1 MKRILSLTILL
12 LLIGWGISFAT
23 VLQKKESFTIKG
35 IIMDRDSKET
45 LAGVP
50 IGIKEIPSKATSSD
64 VSGSYSITLQSG
76 KYTLLVSYVGYETQ
90 EIKITVDKNL
100 EKNISLS
107 SSSVNLNEVVVSSRK
122 ADENVTAVQTG
133 VERIDIQEINKL
145 PVLMGER
152 DIIKSLQ
159 LMPGVKSTG
168 DGSSGMFVRGGSVDQ
183 NLILLDNVALYNAS
197 HLMGFFSTFN
207 SDVVRDAVLYKGAL
221 PAQYG
226 ERLASILDVQ
236 QRNGDIEKL
245 GVTGGIGLISS
256 KLSLEGPIQKG
267 KSSFIVGAR
276 RTYADAIARMS
287 GVKEA
292 TDAYLYFYDLNAKAN
307 IWLSNKDQLTF
318 SAYFGKD
325 KMVLK
330 DAANTDWGNQ
340 IAALKW
346 SHVFSNKWSSA
357 TTFTYNK
364 YQYNAHADFGTNM
377 DAEADIMDLG
387 FKQEFVFLPSATN
400 TWKFGVQATRHR
412 LNPGDLAR
420 STSKINLH
428 NRYAL
433 ENAAYLSNQIQLT
446 DNLEIIYGLRLSA
459 FSAMGKGEYYTLDD
473 NRNVTDSTWYGSK
486 DVVKTYIN
494 LEPRVSMAYKLDKSS
509 SIKAAYARTTQNMH
523 LLTYSATGTPYDRWT
538 MSSNNVKPQIGDQ
551 YSLGYFRNFKDNAYE
566 FSVEAYYKHL
576 KNQLDFVDNA
586 DFEGYNVIETE
597 LLAGKGR
604 AYGIELLLKK
614 KKGRL
619 TGWISYTLSKS
630 EKQINGI
637 NDDRWYDTYQ
647 DRTHD
652 ISIVGMYD
660 LNKKWSLSAA
670 WIYYTGNALT
680 YPSGKYQI
688 DGKDVMYY
696 AERNGYRAPAYHRL
710 DLGAT
715 CKLKQTRKFS
725 SELVFSLYNA
735 YGRENAYMIDFRTND
750 DDPDK
755 TTAYQYALFRFVP
768 SVSWNFKF

>member
-287 GVKEA
+287 G
-292 TDAYLYFYDLNAKAN
+292 
-307 IWLSNKDQLTF
+307 NK
-318 SAYFGKD
+318 
-325 KMVLK
+325 
-330 DAANTDWGNQ
+330 
-340 IAALKW
+340 
-346 SHVFSNKWSSA
+346 
-357 TTFTYNK
+357 
-364 YQYNAHADFGTNM
+364 
-377 DAEADIMDLG
+377 
-387 FKQEFVFLPSATN
+387 
-400 TWKFGVQATRHR
+400 
-412 LNPGDLAR
+412 NP
-420 STSKINLH
+420 
-428 NRYAL
+428 
-433 ENAAYLSNQIQLT
+433 E
-446 DNLEIIYGLRLSA
+446 E
-459 FSAMGKGEYYTLDD
+459 
-473 NRNVTDSTWYGSK
+473 
-486 DVVKTYIN
+486 
-494 LEPRVSMAYKLDKSS
+494 
-509 SIKAAYARTTQNMH
+509 
-523 LLTYSATGTPYDRWT
+523 
-538 MSSNNVKPQIGDQ
+538 
-551 YSLGYFRNFKDNAYE
+551 
-566 FSVEAYYKHL
+566 
-576 KNQLDFVDNA
+576 
-586 DFEGYNVIETE
+586 
-597 LLAGKGR
+597 
-604 AYGIELLLKK
+604 
-614 KKGRL
+614 
-619 TGWISYTLSKS
+619 
-630 EKQINGI
+630 
-637 NDDRWYDTYQ
+637 
-647 DRTHD
+647 
-652 ISIVGMYD
+652 
-660 LNKKWSLSAA
+660 
-670 WIYYTGNALT
+670 
-680 YPSGKYQI
+680 
-688 DGKDVMYY
+688 
-696 AERNGYRAPAYHRL
+696 
-710 DLGAT
+710 
-715 CKLKQTRKFS
+715 
-725 SELVFSLYNA
+725 
-735 YGRENAYMIDFRTND
+735 
-750 DDPDK
+750 
-755 TTAYQYALFRFVP
+755 
-768 SVSWNFKF
+768 